1 MTHNRIAKAVAVVT
15 TTLAII
21 TAAASAAAAQGETTG
36 SVFVDVN
43 GNGVRDAG
51 ERGVA
56 GVAVSNQDA
65 VTTTDAAGRFHLP
78 RGGAGIVFITVPDG
92 YRSLGMF
99 WRVAADSSRPFTFA
113 LAPAPRA
120 RQFTFV
126 HASDTHIAPASADR
140 TRRLGA
146 LVDSLAPAFLIVT
159 GDLVRDALR
168 VGEAEATS
176 YYDLFVRETSAF
188 HTPLWTVPGNHEN
201 FGIERD
207 KSHVSATHP
216 LYGRGMYHKYLGPD
230 YYSFNYGGVHFVG
243 LNTADIEDQW
253 YYGHVDSLQLAWLER
268 DLAVVP
274 ATTPVVSFDHIPF
287 VSTVEGFNGYM
298 DGGPAPSLITVR
310 GKTVYRHTVSN
321 AGDVLA
327 VLRKRRHVLALGG
340 HFHAAEKVVYEI
352 EGVRTRFNLAAA
364 IVAPTNSNGLHW
376 PSGVTLYTVRDGVI
390 DDGKFVP
397 LGLPERVTP

>member
-1 MTHNRIAKAVAVVT
+1 MSPIRLARAIAIAG
-15 TTLAII
+15 
-21 TAAASAAAAQGETTG
+21 AALVIANPGAGAAAQGETSGT
-36 SVFVDVN
+36 VFVDAN
-43 GNGVRDAG
+43 GNGIRDAR
-51 ERGVA
+51 EIGVA

-65 VTTTDAAGRFHLP
+65 VTTTDASGRFHLP
-78 RGGAGIVFITVPDG
+78 RGGAGIVFVSVPDG
-92 YRSLGMF
+92 YRSLGSF
-99 WRVAADSSRPFTFA
+99 WRDVADASAPLDFA
-113 LAPAPRA
+113 LAPVPRA

-126 HASDTHIAPASADR
+126 HASDTHIAPASVDR

-146 LVDSLAPAFLIVT
+146 LVDSLAPAFLIIT

-176 YYDLFVRETSAF
+176 YYELFVHETSAF
-188 HTPLWTVPGNHEN
+188 HTPRWTVPGNHEN

-268 DLAVVP
+268 DLTVVP
-274 ATTPVVSFDHIPF
+274 ATMPVVSFDHIPF
-287 VSTVEGFNGYM
+287 VSTIEGFNGYM
-298 DGGPAPSLITVR
+298 EGGPAPSLITVR

-352 EGVRTRFNLAAA
+352 DGIRTRFNLAAA
-364 IVAPTNSNGLHW
+364 IVAPTNSNGLRW

-390 DDGKFVP
+390 DDGKFIP
-397 LGLPERVTP
+397 LGIPDRVTP